1 MDLCFSH
8 RNIDHDNRL
17 NLFTPYSAIEERR
30 KYNEELAKIKPYTAK
45 IIPEIDEEKIKTFER
60 EMQEVGN
67 THRAL
72 YIDIANGAKDAEDTL
87 QDYFAQTVK
96 FGQVASVSGYN
107 EFMKGKMSEIL
118 STDEGMQKVID
129 KSNELSILTNQAKK
143 NFENVNKELE
153 QSKERLSGLQE
164 QLAVLSPIPT
174 RRII

>member
-45 IIPEIDEEKIKTFER
+45 IMPEIDEERIKTFER

-96 FGQVASVSGYN
+96 LGQVASVSGYN
-107 EFMKGKMSEIL
+107 EFMKGKMGEIL
-118 STDEGMQKVID
+118 STDEGMQKVIE
-129 KSNELSILTNQAKK
+129 KSNELAILTNQAKN
-143 NFENVNKELE
+143 NFESVNKELE
-153 QSKERLSGLQE
+153 QSKERLRGLQE
-164 QLAVLSPIPT
+164 QLDVLSPIPT